1 MEVQT
6 FSHVNFLIAIDYIQY
21 YRVLA
26 TNTVYRLV
34 NKGYNIMNSMKMA
47 FISYH
52 IQARQDEL
60 NAEKE
65 ELEIRQ
71 VELQSE
77 HDKESEANRKILKK
91 YKKMMKKKKKLELA
105 LEIIGSD
112 SD

>member
-1 MEVQT
+1 
-6 FSHVNFLIAIDYIQY
+6 
-21 YRVLA
+21 
-26 TNTVYRLV
+26 
-34 NKGYNIMNSMKMA
+34 
-47 FISYH
+47 
-52 IQARQDEL
+52 L

-105 LEIIGSD
+105 LEIIASD

>member
-1 MEVQT
+1 MPIQIL
-6 FSHVNFLIAIDYIQY
+6 HIIYGIKGYIQY
-21 YRVLA
+21 EQSEC
-26 TNTVYRLV
+26 
-34 NKGYNIMNSMKMA
+34 G
-47 FISYH
+47 ISH
-52 IQARQDEL
+52 GIQARQDEL

-105 LEIIGSD
+105 LEIIASD